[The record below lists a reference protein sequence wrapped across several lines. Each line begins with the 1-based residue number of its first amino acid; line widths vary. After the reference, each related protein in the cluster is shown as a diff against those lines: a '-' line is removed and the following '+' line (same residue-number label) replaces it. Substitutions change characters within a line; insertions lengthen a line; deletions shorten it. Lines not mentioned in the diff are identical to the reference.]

1 MGSRPDG
8 AGILT
13 QGSPTLTT
21 TSTEAAVL
29 RQANGPLGI
38 ETLEIEQPRG
48 DEVLVRMVGVGVC
61 HTDLGVIA
69 TAQEGQLPVVLG
81 HEGSGVVEAVGP
93 DVRDLAPGDHVVLT
107 FNFCG
112 KCDNCRQGLQ
122 VHCRDFAAINLTGAR
137 LDGSSPLSTGGQ
149 SVFGHF
155 FGQSSFAR
163 HAITTERNAIKV
175 GDDLPLEI
183 LGPLGCGIQTGAG
196 AVLNTLA
203 PKEGDS
209 IAIFAVGSVGLA
221 ALLASVAAG
230 CSPIIAVDPLAS
242 RRELAESLGATH
254 TVDPTGEDAA
264 ERIREITGGVGA
276 RFSVD
281 AIGLAPVVKAA
292 LECLQSPGT
301 CATVGFQGMSNE
313 LTIDQGH
320 LLFGRSLVGVI
331 EGDAIPAE
339 FIPRMIEMYRSGRFA
354 FDRLI
359 STYPFEDVNRAIDD
373 VHHGK
378 VVKAVLTF

>member
-1 MGSRPDG
+1 M
-8 AGILT
+8 
-13 QGSPTLTT
+13 
-21 TSTEAAVL
+21 
-29 RQANGPLGI
+29 
-38 ETLEIEQPRG
+38 
-48 DEVLVRMVGVGVC
+48 
-61 HTDLGVIA
+61 
-69 TAQEGQLPVVLG
+69 
-81 HEGSGVVEAVGP
+81 
-93 DVRDLAPGDHVVLT
+93 
-107 FNFCG
+107 
-112 KCDNCRQGLQ
+112 
-122 VHCRDFAAINLTGAR
+122 
-137 LDGSSPLSTGGQ
+137 
-149 SVFGHF
+149 
-155 FGQSSFAR
+155 
-163 HAITTERNAIKV
+163 
-175 GDDLPLEI
+175 
-183 LGPLGCGIQTGAG
+183 
-196 AVLNTLA
+196 NTLA

-378 VVKAVLTF
+378 AVKAVLTF